1 MNRTTVITFVALFV
15 MSFIMYSIGYSRGSN
30 RSSDD
35 CREIARDLNLIAQ
48 MMEENGGSLT
58 LTTKPHELTKYPT
71 AETLNHTNCPTSHD
85 IDAFDYGV
93 YQAQHSEYPIVRV
106 ISMLVPDLYYRTIFS
121 VRINGETY
129 NKLNLNADFN
139 CVTNISIVRGSDTCL
154 VYRRPRLLQD
164 YNKHIAHMFAQD
176 ENNRRLFRRCDVLE
190 EIITI
195 LPDIFDRGMNTVR
208 IDNVF
213 LGDFNL
219 STEFKSINHIEVL
232 EDGNWVT
239 VYKRPDMIILPR
251 PRKEIKHGNSA
262 SH

>member
-1 MNRTTVITFVALFV
+1 MNRTAVITLVALFV
-15 MSFIMYSIGYSRGSN
+15 MSLIMYSIGYNRGSK
-30 RSSDD
+30 RSFDD
-35 CREIARDLNLIAQ
+35 CREIARDLITQ

-58 LTTKPHELTKYPT
+58 LTTKPRELSKCPT
-71 AETLNHTNCPTSHD
+71 AATLSHTNCPTSRD
-85 IDAFDYGV
+85 TDAFDYGV

-129 NKLNLNADFN
+129 NKLNLNADFSS
-139 CVTNISIVRGSDTCL
+139 VTNISIVRGSDTCL

-164 YNKHIAHMFAQD
+164 YDKQII
-176 ENNRRLFRRCDVLE
+176 RCSILE
-190 EIITI
+190 DIVAI
-195 LPDIFDRGMNTVR
+195 LPDIFERDMNTVR
-208 IDNVF
+208 IDNV
-213 LGDFNL
+213 LMGDFNL
-219 STEFKSINHIEVL
+219 TTEFKSINHIEVL

-262 SH
+262 SR

>member
-1 MNRTTVITFVALFV
+1 MSRTVVITFVALFV
-15 MSFIMYSIGYSRGSN
+15 MSLIMYSIGYSRGSK
-30 RSSDD
+30 RSLDV
-35 CREIARDLNLIAQ
+35 CREIARDLNLISQ

-58 LTTKPHELTKYPT
+58 LTEKSHET
-71 AETLNHTNCPTSHD
+71 
-85 IDAFDYGV
+85 DAFDYRV

-139 CVTNISIVRGSDTCL
+139 SVTNISIVRGNDTCL

-164 YNKHIAHMFAQD
+164 Y
-176 ENNRRLFRRCDVLE
+176 NNRRLFRRCDVLE

-239 VYKRPDMIILPR
+239 VYKRPDMIILPS

-262 SH
+262 SR